1 MYVLALI
8 AQRLNFISDFR
19 ELGSTKQRRDTLFAL
34 AFGHLLV
41 QSTFI
46 PITLT
51 IPSVANYFGVD
62 VDDAAWSVIIRLLA
76 LGSTVFLAA
85 RLGERYGHIQVFFT
99 GLVVMTLANVMAAT
113 SQDLTQLIIWS
124 GSGGFGAALVTA
136 NGNAMLAMMFE
147 PNERG
152 RAFAVPVTASRVGTL
167 MGVALYGVFLSLSN
181 WRMVFAFAVLT
192 GALALWFSFPLLKH
206 RFLQAVE
213 GRRNININYPSA
225 ALLVVTLA
233 VFVLSGSHLHQ
244 GTESYTS
251 PEAVSYHLPMHL
263 LTLALLGLFLVV
275 QAKSREPFL
284 DFRYFKRKYFS
295 MALFSNTTFHLS
307 MLTVFT
313 LVPIVVEDGLGYS
326 PFVVSMV
333 LLCHQ
338 SFGLWIPPIAGLIY
352 DRYNPRW
359 LGTASLVLVA
369 SGIAAIALFAARVP
383 IWGLPMLLLPASV
396 GTALFISPY
405 NALVMNTLPENRSFA
420 SGMLETTRQMG
431 HTVGTTLAAMVLGIS
446 LPATVAL
453 MPAVEAQPYYQQGFR
468 AAALIVVWIVAA
480 GAIVALFQR
489 VPVTFRRE
497 QPAEPAPQPGG
508 DD

>member
-8 AQRLNFISDFR
+8 ARRLNFVGDFR
-19 ELGSTKQRRDTLFAL
+19 QLGSSKARRDTLFAL

-51 IPSVANYFGVD
+51 IPSVADYFGVD
-62 VDDAAWSVIIRLLA
+62 VDDASWSVIIRLLV

-85 RLGERYGHIQVFFT
+85 RLGEKYGHIQVFFT

-113 SQDLTQLIIWS
+113 SQSLTQLIIWS
-124 GSGGFGAALVTA
+124 GAGGFGGGLVTA

-152 RAFAVPVTASRVGTL
+152 RAFAVPVTASRIGTL
-167 MGVALYGVFLSLSN
+167 MGVVLYGAFLSLFN
-181 WRMVFAFAVLT
+181 WRLVFAFAVLT

-206 RFLQAVE
+206 RYRQAREE
-213 GRRNININYPSA
+213 GRGININYPSA

-233 VFVLSGSHLHQ
+233 VFVLSGSHLHD
-244 GTESYTS
+244 GAESFTS
-251 PEAVSYHLPMHL
+251 PDALRYHLPMHL
-263 LTLALLGLFLVV
+263 LTLALLGLFIIV
-275 QAKSREPFL
+275 QSRSAEPFL

-352 DRYNPRW
+352 DRYNPQW
-359 LGTASLVLVA
+359 LGTVSLALVA
-369 SGIAAIALFAARVP
+369 GGIAAIALFAARVP
-383 IWGLPMLLLPASV
+383 IWGLPLLLLPASV

-446 LPATVAL
+446 LPATLAL
-453 MPAVEAQPYYQQGFR
+453 MPAVDAQPYYQHGFR
-468 AAALIVVWIVAA
+468 VAALIVVWIVAA
-480 GAIVALFQR
+480 GAVVALFQR
-489 VPVTFRRE
+489 VPVSLRR
-497 QPAEPAPQPGG
+497 EPAPQPGG

>member
-8 AQRLNFISDFR
+8 ARRLNFVGDFR
-19 ELGSTKQRRDTLFAL
+19 QLGSTRARRDTLFAL

-51 IPSVANYFGVD
+51 IPSVADYFGVD
-62 VDDAAWSVIIRLLA
+62 VDDASWSVIIRLLV

-85 RLGERYGHIQVFFT
+85 RLGEKYGHIQVFFT

-113 SQDLTQLIIWS
+113 SQSLTQLIIWS
-124 GSGGFGAALVTA
+124 GAGGFGGGLVTA

-152 RAFAVPVTASRVGTL
+152 RAFAVPVTASRIGTL
-167 MGVALYGVFLSLSN
+167 MGVVLYGAFLSLFN
-181 WRMVFAFAVLT
+181 WRLVFAFAVLT

-206 RFLQAVE
+206 RYRQAREE
-213 GRRNININYPSA
+213 GRGININYPSA

-233 VFVLSGSHLHQ
+233 VFVLSGSHLHD
-244 GTESYTS
+244 GAESFTS
-251 PEAVSYHLPMHL
+251 PDALRYHLPMHL
-263 LTLALLGLFLVV
+263 LTLALLGLFIIV
-275 QAKSREPFL
+275 QSRSAEPFL

-352 DRYNPRW
+352 DRYNPQW
-359 LGTASLVLVA
+359 LGTVSLALVA
-369 SGIAAIALFAARVP
+369 GGIAAIALFAARVP

-446 LPATVAL
+446 LPATLAL
-453 MPAVEAQPYYQQGFR
+453 MPAVDAQPYYQQGFR
-468 AAALIVVWIVAA
+468 VAALIVVWIVAA
-480 GAIVALFQR
+480 GAVVALFQR
-489 VPVTFRRE
+489 VPVSLRR
-497 QPAEPAPQPGG
+497 EPAPQPGG

>member
-8 AQRLNFISDFR
+8 ARRLNFVGDFR
-19 ELGSTKQRRDTLFAL
+19 QLGSTKARRDTLFAL

-51 IPSVANYFGVD
+51 IPSVADYFGVD
-62 VDDAAWSVIIRLLA
+62 VDDASWSVIIRLLV

-85 RLGERYGHIQVFFT
+85 RLGEKYGHIQVFFT
-99 GLVVMTLANVMAAT
+99 GLVVMTLANLMAAT
-113 SQDLTQLIIWS
+113 SQSLTQLIIWS
-124 GSGGFGAALVTA
+124 GAGGFGGGLVTA

-152 RAFAVPVTASRVGTL
+152 RAFAVPVTASRIGTL
-167 MGVALYGVFLSLSN
+167 MGVVLYGAFLSLFN
-181 WRMVFAFAVLT
+181 WRLVFAFAVLT

-206 RFLQAVE
+206 RYRQAREE
-213 GRRNININYPSA
+213 GRGININYPSA

-233 VFVLSGSHLHQ
+233 VFVLSGSHLHD
-244 GTESYTS
+244 GAESFTT
-251 PEAVSYHLPMHL
+251 PDALRYHLPMHL
-263 LTLALLGLFLVV
+263 LTLALLGLFIIV
-275 QAKSREPFL
+275 QSRSAEPFL

-352 DRYNPRW
+352 DRYNPQW
-359 LGTASLVLVA
+359 LGTVSLALVA
-369 SGIAAIALFAARVP
+369 GGIAAIALFAARVP

-446 LPATVAL
+446 LPATLAL
-453 MPAVEAQPYYQQGFR
+453 MPAVDAQPYYQQGFR
-468 AAALIVVWIVAA
+468 VAALIVVWIVAA
-480 GAIVALFQR
+480 GAVVALFQR
-489 VPVTFRRE
+489 VPVSLRR
-497 QPAEPAPQPGG
+497 EPAPQPGG

>member
-8 AQRLNFISDFR
+8 ARRLNFVGDFR
-19 ELGSTKQRRDTLFAL
+19 QLGSTRARRDTLFAL

-51 IPSVANYFGVD
+51 IPSVADYFGVD
-62 VDDAAWSVIIRLLA
+62 VDDASWSVIIRLLV

-85 RLGERYGHIQVFFT
+85 RLGEKYGHIQVFFT

-113 SQDLTQLIIWS
+113 SQSLTQLIIWS
-124 GSGGFGAALVTA
+124 GAGGFGGGLVTA

-152 RAFAVPVTASRVGTL
+152 RAFAVPVTASRIGTL
-167 MGVALYGVFLSLSN
+167 MGVVLYGAFLSLFN
-181 WRMVFAFAVLT
+181 WRLVFAFAVLT

-206 RFLQAVE
+206 RYRQAREE
-213 GRRNININYPSA
+213 GRGININYPSA

-233 VFVLSGSHLHQ
+233 VFVLSGSHLHD
-244 GTESYTS
+244 GAESFTT
-251 PEAVSYHLPMHL
+251 PDALRYHLPMHL
-263 LTLALLGLFLVV
+263 LTLALLGLFIIV
-275 QAKSREPFL
+275 QSRSAEPFL

-352 DRYNPRW
+352 DRYNPQW
-359 LGTASLVLVA
+359 LGTVSLALVA
-369 SGIAAIALFAARVP
+369 GGIAAIALFAARVP

-446 LPATVAL
+446 LPATLAL
-453 MPAVEAQPYYQQGFR
+453 MPAVDAQPYYQQGFR
-468 AAALIVVWIVAA
+468 VAALIVVWIVAA
-480 GAIVALFQR
+480 GAVVALFQR
-489 VPVTFRRE
+489 VPVSLRR
-497 QPAEPAPQPGG
+497 EPAPQPGG